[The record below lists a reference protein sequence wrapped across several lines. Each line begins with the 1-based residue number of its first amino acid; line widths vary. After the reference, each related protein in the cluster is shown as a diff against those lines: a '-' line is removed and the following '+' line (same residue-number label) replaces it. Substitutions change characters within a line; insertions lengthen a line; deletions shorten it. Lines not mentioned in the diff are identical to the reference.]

1 MSVTQRAA
9 CLGLVLGAGLFV
21 AAYAPAGDIVRSKT
35 FFNLADSVRGYLSLD
50 AETGTPEVAASSGI
64 EESGTFW
71 ELRAIGRHR
80 GYRVHML
87 VNRGNNR
94 FNDMFLAVDEQTGE
108 LTMSDDRDAEETKW
122 LVRYAGYFQG
132 YDAYYV
138 QLLGE
143 TAGGYDLSFL
153 SVDENGKVVL
163 QRDPSDAIHW
173 RMRPTP
179 SLPSQV
185 IR

>member
-1 MSVTQRAA
+1 MSVTRRVA
-9 CLGLVLGAGLFV
+9 CVGLVLGAGLWL

-35 FFNLADSVRGYLSLD
+35 FFNLADSVRGYLSLNI
-50 AETGTPEVAASSGI
+50 ETGVPEVAPTSGI
-64 EESGTFW
+64 EEPDTFW
-71 ELRAIGRHR
+71 ELRAVGRHR

-87 VNRGNNR
+87 VNRGNSR
-94 FNDMFLAVDEQTGE
+94 FNDMFLAVNEQTGE
-108 LTMSDDRDAEETKW
+108 LTMSDDREAEETKW
-122 LVRYAGYFQG
+122 LVRYAGYYQG

-143 TAGGYDLSFL
+143 TAGGYDLSYL

-163 QRDPSDAIHW
+163 QRDPSAAIHW
-173 RMRPTP
+173 RMRPT
-179 SLPSQV
+179 SALPSQV